1 MSLHSQLDFY
11 SGPVPRTESF
21 RTRSREPGKSTFA
34 PNKADKASNWG
45 RILIFLDSQLSER
58 VVEGPTPWNIL
69 NELSESFGHQLIEFT
84 DTEVKSI

>member
-1 MSLHSQLDFY
+1 MFSCDRSQ
-11 SGPVPRTESF
+11 GRVTGTESP
-21 RTRSREPGKSTFA
+21 SALDEPGKSTFA